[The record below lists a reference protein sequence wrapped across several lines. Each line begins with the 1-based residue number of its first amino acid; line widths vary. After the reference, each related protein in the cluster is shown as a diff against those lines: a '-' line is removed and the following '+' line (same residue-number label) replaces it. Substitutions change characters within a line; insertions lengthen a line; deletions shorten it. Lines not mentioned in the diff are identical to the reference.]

1 MKLLTVILILNF
13 TSVAF
18 SLSDVSWTFNNTGT
32 TSYILETFEPNDI
45 GLGPLGAEDP
55 TLTLHVGKR
64 YQVSVINFG
73 PHPFEVI
80 SKGSTSTSDVVL
92 LSMKTTLTGSFE
104 SDPDV
109 DWINDAAGT
118 VTFTLTPSLATA
130 MVGGS
135 VHSAGYRCGLHVSS
149 MRGDFVLCMSDIL
162 GDLNEDCVVN
172 LTDFSLVALNWLF
185 CDFEPQSACP

>member
-80 SKGSTSTSDVVL
+80 
-92 LSMKTTLTGSFE
+92 F
-104 SDPDV
+104 
-109 DWINDAAGT
+109 
-118 VTFTLTPSLATA
+118 
-130 MVGGS
+130 
-135 VHSAGYRCGLHVSS
+135 
-149 MRGDFVLCMSDIL
+149 
-162 GDLNEDCVVN
+162 
-172 LTDFSLVALNWLF
+172 
-185 CDFEPQSACP
+185 